1 MSLKV
6 VPCHMLALT
15 LLGSYSTLGLVRG
28 NCFAFAGFERNPFS
42 YEVIAILL
50 LSCWYSVPL
59 TLVYIRTA
67 PRELY
72 DLSILNCQSALARGR
87 RLPPLNALEPLR
99 CIGILPSIIRANV
112 SLGTSLRHCEL
123 ISIAAFEAMHADFRI
138 GLGSL
143 LAIACAISSVQAF
156 YIPGETL
163 TFCKLYQKPGKECP
177 PGSKP

>member
-1 MSLKV
+1 MSLSPLSHVSSNPFGK
-6 VPCHMLALT
+6 LFN
-15 LLGSYSTLGLVRG
+15 LGLVRG

-163 TFCKLYQKPGKECP
+163 TFCKLYQKPGKECS